1 MKVIAMFLP
10 QFYQNEQN
18 DTWWGEGYTDWVA
31 VKAANKLFS
40 NHYEPR
46 VPLNDNYYNLL
57 NRETMRWQAEL
68 MSRYNIY
75 GMCFYHYWFKDG
87 QQALEKPA
95 ENLLKWKDIN
105 MPFCFSWANETW
117 ARSWSKI
124 SDKNSWCLS
133 ENQKGKCEDDGVL
146 LEQDYGDEQDW
157 IAHINYLLPFFKDKR
172 YICIQNK
179 PIFLIYKP
187 KLIKCF
193 DKMKRTWNKIAK
205 KNGFDGVYFIATN
218 ESKYDLYDA
227 VILQQPG
234 MAISQYYKESTYSE
248 EYPIKK
254 RIDYGELWMHI
265 INADYN
271 CYRNVYVGGV
281 VGYDDTPRRGNN
293 GTSIINASPEIFEKY
308 LKKLIKLNENN
319 GVDMVFL
326 NAWNEWGEGMYLE
339 PDEKY
344 GYRYLE
350 AVKNAL
356 ETYKDA
362 DIENKS
368 DMTKPK
374 NQNTIERYRSYWT
387 IMDKWLSI
395 KEENKGLDLY
405 FKKNN
410 MQNIAIYGMGMLA
423 KHFIKELENTQINI
437 VFGIDR
443 FMGKRSGS
451 IPVYQIGDE
460 LPNVDTIIVT
470 ATYDFYNIYNKLSDK
485 GIDKIISLDEVL
497 DYVLKY

>member
-133 ENQKGKCEDDGVL
+133 ENQKEKCEDNGIL

-157 IAHINYLLPFFKDKR
+157 IAHLDYLLPFFKDKR

-179 PIFLIYKP
+179 PVFLIYKP
-187 KLIKCF
+187 RLIKCF
-193 DKMKRTWNKIAK
+193 DKMKKIWNDIAI
-205 KNGFDGVYFIATN
+205 KNGFDGIYFIATN
-218 ESKYDLYDA
+218 ELKYDLYDA

-234 MAISQYYKESTYSE
+234 MVLSQYYKESTYSE
-248 EYPIKK
+248 EYPVKK
-254 RIDYGELWMHI
+254 SIDYEELWMHI
-265 INADYN
+265 INVDYSS
-271 CYRNVYVGGV
+271 YRDVYVGGV
-281 VGYDDTPRRGNN
+281 VGYDDTPRRGSN

-368 DMTKPK
+368 GMTKPK

-405 FKKNN
+405 FQKNN

-443 FMGKRSGS
+443 FIDKKSDN
-451 IPVYQIGDE
+451 IPVYSIEDE
-460 LPNVDTIIVT
+460 LPKADTIIVT
-470 ATYDFYNIYNKLSDK
+470 ETYDFDNIYNKLSDK
-485 GIDKIISLDEVL
+485 GIDKIISLDEVI
-497 DYVLKY
+497 DCVLKY